1 MFTLISNMLYSK
13 VVTKEC
19 NKRIKAAKTDL
30 KQQKQQKQRTE
41 QKQSKR
47 IESREEKQNTDMA
60 LLKLARF
67 VWLRARTVCI
77 FSKII
82 DTILSLAISRCLYFM
97 SEIDLSF
104 YYVVLVF

>member
-30 KQQKQQKQRTE
+30 KQQKQRTE
-41 QKQSKR
+41 QKQSER
-47 IESREEKQNTDMA
+47 IESIKEKQNTDMA

-77 FSKII
+77 FNKII

-97 SEIDLSF
+97 DEIDLSF